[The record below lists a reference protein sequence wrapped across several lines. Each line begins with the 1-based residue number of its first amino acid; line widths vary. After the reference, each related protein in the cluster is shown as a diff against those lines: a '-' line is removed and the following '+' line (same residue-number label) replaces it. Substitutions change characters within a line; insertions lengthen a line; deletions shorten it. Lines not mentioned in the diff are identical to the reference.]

1 MNSTGYP
8 SVNHPHSTISSPEE
22 HGTDLPGE
30 PYLTATSYCTPKINL
45 TEVLSSS
52 GPEEFKPT
60 EDLVIT
66 ALNDY
71 LLEDFIVPHNHLTI
85 RESLGEG
92 NICISGSTGIYA
104 TTSLHKLKVILDHSN
119 TNTIA
124 SY

>member
-8 SVNHPHSTISSPEE
+8 SVNHPHSTISPPEE

-60 EDLVIT
+60 EGLVIT

-71 LLEDFIVPHNHLTI
+71 LLEDFIVPHDHLTI
-85 RESLGEG
+85 RESLYFYLLLSGISYLFLR
-92 NICISGSTGIYA
+92 ICTQSSSKSAQLFPY
-104 TTSLHKLKVILDHSN
+104 
-119 TNTIA
+119 
-124 SY
+124 